1 MDSQALRVELLI
13 KGKKARDIAEAL
25 GISKSAFYR
34 KLKGTTIFTQV
45 EIVKIREILGIT
57 NERMIEI
64 FFNEEV
70 S

>member
-1 MDSQALRVELLI
+1 MDSQALKVELLT
-13 KGKKARDIAEAL
+13 KRKKAGDISDAL

-34 KLKGTTIFTQV
+34 KLKGETAFTQV